1 MILIIGCTSKLSY
14 ALNGFGV
21 YTSETIPTAKWFRLE
36 MWGGKK
42 NITEVQIPVSLATL
56 FV

>member
-36 MWGGKK
+36 MWGEKK